1 MEIIASASLVA
12 IAVNNLGNF
21 SYTTTGGNRHAVK
34 LIEFSV
40 DAFLRKIKKPEIF
53 YVSFCF

>member
-34 LIEFSV
+34 LIDFSV
-40 DAFLRKIKKPEIF
+40 DIFIGKIQKDEYF
-53 YVSFCF
+53 FH